1 MGTPTLMAQKDIELI
16 LMRQLA
22 SCLATPIFLVDPK
35 GTLVFYN
42 EHAEPILG
50 RRFEETGPMPVEVWS
65 AMFHPIDDD
74 DHEMS
79 ASELPLV
86 IAIRYHR
93 PAHKK
98 FWIRGL
104 DAVKRQI
111 EVTAFPLIGQSMEL
125 VGAVSMFAEV
135 VE

>member
-1 MGTPTLMAQKDIELI
+1 MAQKDIEMI

-35 GTLVFYN
+35 GNLVFYN

-50 RRFEETGPMPVEVWS
+50 RRYDETGPMPVEIWS
-65 AMFHPIDDD
+65 AMFHPVDEKDRA
-74 DHEMS
+74 MA
-79 ASELPLV
+79 ASELPLLV
-86 IAIRYHR
+86 AMKYHR

-104 DAVKRQI
+104 DGVRRQI